1 MICFETN
8 KVSDVAAAGFTA
20 LSEPSMSIR
29 SFGHQAGFVRTD
41 GHLEVRGRFVPER
54 IWSMNARVFLLMLVT
69 AIFMGVWSSDT
80 AAMQK
85 AMAAQQQ
92 RLQKQIETVAPH
104 EASFRLFNAIPVSLM
119 LLQDED
125 GDQPSRTSEQSG
137 KPLTAIAGMA
147 HAKSLSPDEQRLLE
161 QLPAIQEEDHYIP
174 FPTHLAEGAWQ
185 VIGAEGRSMRI
196 TVDRS
201 AAEKQRLSA
210 QKSLEESFCIQT
222 SKDGSRWCFIRS
234 WKLQPESERAS
245 RVSTEFFSPMPR

>member
-1 MICFETN
+1 MICFETI
-8 KVSDVAAAGFTA
+8 KVSDAAAAGFTA
-20 LSEPSMSIR
+20 LSKPSMSIR
-29 SFGHQAGFVRTD
+29 SFGHQEGFVRTD
-41 GHLEVRGRFVPER
+41 GCLEVRGRCVPER

-69 AIFMGVWSSDT
+69 AIFMGAWSSDS

-85 AMAAQQQ
+85 AVAAQQQ

-125 GDQPSRTSEQSG
+125 GEQASRSSKQSG
-137 KPLTAIAGMA
+137 MPTTAITSMA
-147 HAKSLSPDEQRLLE
+147 IAKSLSPDEQRQLE
-161 QLPAIQEEDHYIP
+161 QLPVIQEEDHFIP
-174 FPTHLAEGAWQ
+174 FPTNLADGAWQ

-196 TVDRS
+196 TVERS
-201 AAEKQRLSA
+201 AAERQRLSA

-222 SKDGSRWCFIRS
+222 GKDGSRWCFIRS
-234 WKLQPESERAS
+234 WKLQPEAERAS